1 MKVHRKILTH
11 FLSCPSPID
20 KEGYLYKKK
29 ERTGVFRRRWFVL
42 KGNLLF
48 YQDRPADRHIQGAI
62 VLEGCRV
69 RADDSESDFSL
80 VFQGLRTYRF
90 SAADRHAQK
99 EWLTCLATASHRY
112 MSVLLRDLGL
122 QYRAVTQSGGASS
135 CSDVPSLP
143 SPGSSGTLPLSPL
156 PPPSSPSPSSSGG
169 ALRPRKSPKPW
180 ARRNAHVT
188 PIRGPAPFSSEW
200 PRVDF
205 DPLTEFSKLHEVYGA
220 EVRRAR
226 DAWLREQAD
235 ALPHASWARS
245 DGPAPP
251 HVELYLTRNW
261 TESFRERPLSAAKAT
276 ALVSYGIKW
285 RTKV

>member
-122 QYRAVTQSGGASS
+122 QYRGETQGS
-135 CSDVPSLP
+135 CSTSTEVRLRRSCSTEVRHRGSSPSLP
-143 SPGSSGTLPLSPL
+143 
-156 PPPSSPSPSSSGG
+156 PPPPPLLLWG

-220 EVRRAR
+220 EVRRELKR
-226 DAWLREQAD
+226 NMKTQVEHFLTSD
-235 ALPHASWARS
+235 LP
-245 DGPAPP
+245 P
-251 HVELYLTRNW
+251 ELSTFSQVWHYPNLKGYC
-261 TESFRERPLSAAKAT
+261 L
-276 ALVSYGIKW
+276 
-285 RTKV
+285 

>member
-122 QYRAVTQSGGASS
+122 QYRGETQGS
-135 CSDVPSLP
+135 CSTSTEVRHRGSCSTEVRLRGAAVP
-143 SPGSSGTLPLSPL
+143 
-156 PPPSSPSPSSSGG
+156 
-169 ALRPRKSPKPW
+169 RPRKSPKPW

-220 EVRRAR
+220 EVRRAGTPGSGSAR
-226 DAWLREQAD
+226 RGTSSTCERQMPFHTPHGL
-235 ALPHASWARS
+235 ALTAQRLLMW
-245 DGPAPP
+245 
-251 HVELYLTRNW
+251 
-261 TESFRERPLSAAKAT
+261 SF
-276 ALVSYGIKW
+276 I
-285 RTKV
+285 

>member
-122 QYRAVTQSGGASS
+122 QYRGETQGSCSTSETSGGPSLRAVAPRPAVTSRRSLRPAPLGLSPSA
-135 CSDVPSLP
+135 PSLP
-143 SPGSSGTLPLSPL
+143 
-156 PPPSSPSPSSSGG
+156 PPPPPLLLWG

-220 EVRRAR
+220 EVRRNKGLATTGLVQIKLLK
-226 DAWLREQAD
+226 A
-235 ALPHASWARS
+235 
-245 DGPAPP
+245 G
-251 HVELYLTRNW
+251 
-261 TESFRERPLSAAKAT
+261 TEKKHENSS
-276 ALVSYGIKW
+276 
-285 RTKV
+285 

>member
-99 EWLTCLATASHRY
+99 EWLTCLATGLAPLH
-112 MSVLLRDLGL
+112 VLTRRSLRPAPLGL
-122 QYRAVTQSGGASS
+122 SPQPP
-135 CSDVPSLP
+135 PS
-143 SPGSSGTLPLSPL
+143 
-156 PPPSSPSPSSSGG
+156 PSSPSPSSSGG
-169 ALRPRKSPKPW
+169 ALRPVSRPN
-180 ARRNAHVT
+180 RGLGENAHVT

-226 DAWLREQAD
+226 DAWLRGQAD
-235 ALPHASWARS
+235 AFHTPHGLA
-245 DGPAPP
+245 
-251 HVELYLTRNW
+251 LTAQRLLMW
-261 TESFRERPLSAAKAT
+261 SF
-276 ALVSYGIKW
+276 I
-285 RTKV
+285 